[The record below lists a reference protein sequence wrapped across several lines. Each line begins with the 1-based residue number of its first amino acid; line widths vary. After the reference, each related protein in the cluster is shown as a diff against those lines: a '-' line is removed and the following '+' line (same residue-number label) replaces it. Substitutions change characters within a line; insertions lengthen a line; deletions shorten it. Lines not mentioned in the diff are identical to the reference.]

1 MNTMELI
8 RYSDIVLSCFVPGQ
22 SLSEHRMASHALVYV
37 RSGEMT
43 AEDNGT
49 SIRVPAG
56 GYVFL
61 KRDHQVKLR
70 KEAAGGRP
78 YSAVS
83 IRLERK
89 FLRESFRTLNPK
101 TFPRAAKRFEEA
113 VIPLQSD
120 PALESLFA
128 SLLPY
133 TDARVK
139 PLPEWIELKERE
151 ALLCLLTISPRF
163 YPTLFDFS
171 SPWKI
176 DLLAFMEANF
186 REDLTLEEFAS
197 YTGRSLATFKRDF
210 AKISP
215 LTPEKWLLEK
225 RLDFAHKLLTEEHKM
240 VSDVYLEAGFRN
252 RSHFSTAF
260 RKRYGVT
267 PAEARREPESV
278 SF

>member
-1 MNTMELI
+1 ML
-8 RYSDIVLSCFVPGQ
+8 F
-22 SLSEHRMASHALVYV
+22 
-37 RSGEMT
+37 RS
-43 AEDNGT
+43 
-49 SIRVPAG
+49 
-56 GYVFL
+56 
-61 KRDHQVKLR
+61 
-70 KEAAGGRP
+70 
-78 YSAVS
+78 
-83 IRLERK
+83 
-89 FLRESFRTLNPK
+89 
-101 TFPRAAKRFEEA
+101 EA
-113 VIPLQSD
+113 VIPLQSE

-139 PLPEWIELKERE
+139 PLAEWIELKERE
-151 ALLCLLTISPRF
+151 ALLCLLTMSPRF

-215 LTPEKWLLEK
+215 LTPEKWLLAEDHRK
-225 RLDFAHKLLTEEHKM
+225 

-252 RSHFSTAF
+252 RSHFSTTF

-267 PAEARREPESV
+267 PAEAGREPESV